1 MAPERSNGRFGA
13 LFLLSEAEKHPKIL
27 VYFLRFFALQ
37 RTTKKVRPE
46 GIEPNSHCYFAL
58 MKQFDFGNIAD

>member
-1 MAPERSNGRFGA
+1 MRKIRAPERSNGRFGA
-13 LFLLSEAEKHPKIL
+13 LFLLSEVEKYPKIL

-46 GIEPNSHCYFAL
+46 GIEPFQSENFVV
-58 MKQFDFGNIAD
+58 